1 MDIRNY
7 LKQSHLYDVLVVNSF
22 VSIKRRL
29 LLKKISGNIIFY
41 TLIIMVLYYLIK
53 DTSKFKIYHDFAD
66 FLVPRLIGLFILN
79 VGIFGI
85 AKLIDLYLSSQYYF
99 EHIVLNQYSPEE
111 LYTLSAGKVLYSG
124 RKTDILHG
132 FFESRIGK
140 RVLTRLGVTKKEV
153 SDFISSQKPV
163 YEENI
168 PKQKDN
174 ILKLKDIVIHLYENN
189 KNFTEFLN
197 KKGISKEV
205 LLGAL
210 SWVIFEIESR
220 EYKSEWWRPEALAR
234 IPGIAKDW
242 SFGRTFLLDKYSRE
256 IMLDEQVSSN
266 YFVISDRE
274 NEISQIENILSKSNE
289 TNVLLIGEPGQ
300 EKIQVIWSL
309 CRQIKSKNIA
319 ATLKNKRP
327 ILLIVNI
334 LVSSCREK
342 SFFENQFIKILDEV
356 IKAGN
361 VLLVID
367 NFPLLISTATQ
378 LGSDISSLIEPFLT
392 GSGVQII
399 AISNT
404 AEYHQVIEPNKVLMS
419 GLEIVKINPLTTEEN
434 AKIISGSALEIED
447 LYDITFTFQAI
458 KELAESAEYYFPEG
472 VSSDKAVD
480 LLNEIA
486 PWAKRKGI
494 INIDK
499 NEVLE
504 YIEQKT
510 NIPTSGRISEKE
522 KDKLLNMENLIG
534 QRVIGQKEA
543 VTGVSNAIRRA
554 RSGVRNPN
562 KPIGSFLFLGPTGVG
577 KTETAK
583 ALAEVFFGSEENMMR
598 LDMSEYQTDDAMERL
613 IGSFKENKPGI
624 FSSMLRDKQYGVVL
638 LDEFEKTNKEV
649 QNLFL
654 QILDEGMFSDTN
666 GKKVS
671 TKNIIFVA
679 TSNAGSETIF
689 KMIEEGKNPEDAK
702 EEILGNII
710 SKGLFKPELI
720 NRFDGTIIFHPLN
733 EGQLKQ
739 IAKLMIKKVAKRLI
753 EKGIELK
760 TNDSLV
766 DYIVKNGSN
775 AVFGA
780 RPMNRFIQDS
790 VEEKISVLII
800 KNELKTGD
808 SLEFKIEEN
817 ELLPVI
823 N

>member
-1 MDIRNY
+1 
-7 LKQSHLYDVLVVNSF
+7 
-22 VSIKRRL
+22 
-29 LLKKISGNIIFY
+29 
-41 TLIIMVLYYLIK
+41 MVLYYLIK

>member
-1 MDIRNY
+1 MDIKNY
-7 LKQSHLYDVLVVNSF
+7 LKQSPLYDVLVVNSF
-22 VSIKRRL
+22 VSIKRRI

-41 TLIIMVLYYLIK
+41 TLVIMVLYYLIK
-53 DTSKFKIYHDFAD
+53 DTSKFKIYHDLAD

-99 EHIVLNQYSPEE
+99 EHIVLNQYAPEE
-111 LYTLSAGKVLYSG
+111 LYTFSAGKVLYSG

-132 FFESRIGK
+132 FFEARIGK
-140 RVLTRLGVTKKEV
+140 RVLTRLGITKKEAT
-153 SDFISSQKPV
+153 DFIASQKPV
-163 YEENI
+163 HEENI
-168 PKQKDN
+168 PKQKGDV
-174 ILKLKDIVIHLYENN
+174 LKLKDIIIHLYENN
-189 KNFTEFLN
+189 KNFKDFLN
-197 KKGISKEV
+197 KKGISEET

-210 SWVIFEIESR
+210 NWVIFEIESR

-242 SFGRTFLLDKYSRE
+242 SYGATFLLNKYSRE
-256 IMLDEQVSSN
+256 LMLDEQVSSN
-266 YFVISDRE
+266 HFVISDRE
-274 NEISQIENILSKSNE
+274 NEIEQIENILSKSNE
-289 TNVLLIGEPGQ
+289 TNVLLVGEPGQ

-309 CRQIKSKNIA
+309 CRQIKSKNIV
-319 ATLKNKRP
+319 ATLKNKKP
-327 ILLIVNI
+327 ILLISNI
-334 LVSSCREK
+334 LVTSCREK
-342 SFFENQFIKILDEV
+342 SCFEDQFVKILNEV
-356 IKAGN
+356 IRAGN

-367 NFPLLISTATQ
+367 NFPLLIATATQ
-378 LGSDISSLIEPFLT
+378 LGSDISSLLEPFLT

-399 AISNT
+399 AIANT
-404 AEYHQVIEPNKVLMS
+404 AEYHQIIEPNKVLMS
-419 GLEIVKINPLTTEEN
+419 GLEVVKINPLTTEEN

-486 PWAKRKGI
+486 PWARRKGI
-494 INIDK
+494 LSIDK

-522 KDKLLNMENLIG
+522 KDKLLNLESLIG

-543 VTGVSNAIRRA
+543 IIGVSNAIRRA
-554 RSGVRNPN
+554 RSGVRNPH

-583 ALAEVFFGSEENMMR
+583 ALAEVFFGDENNIMR

-666 GKKVS
+666 GKKIS

-689 KMIEEGKNPEDAK
+689 KMMEENKDPEESK
-702 EEILGNII
+702 EEIISNII

-720 NRFDGTIIFHPLN
+720 NRFDGTIIFHPLDN
-733 EGQLKQ
+733 ENLKQ
-739 IAKLMIKKVAKRLI
+739 IASLMLKKVSKRLV
-753 EKGIELK
+753 EKGIEFK
-760 TNDSLV
+760 TNDSTV

-775 AVFGA
+775 AIFGA

-790 VEEKISVLII
+790 VEQKISVLII
-800 KNELKTGD
+800 KNELKTGNFI
-808 SLEFKIEEN
+808 EFKVEEN
-817 ELLPVI
+817 ELVPI
-823 N
+823 IK

>member
-1 MDIRNY
+1 MDIKNY
-7 LKQSHLYDVLVVNSF
+7 LKQSPLYDVLVVNSF
-22 VSIKRRL
+22 VSIKKRL
-29 LLKKISGNIIFY
+29 LIKKISGNILFY
-41 TLIIMVLYYLIK
+41 TLVIMVLYYLIK
-53 DTSKFKIYHDFAD
+53 DTSKFRIYHDTAD

-85 AKLIDLYLSSQYYF
+85 AKLIDIYLSSQYYF
-99 EHIVLNQYSPEE
+99 EHIVLNQYAPEE
-111 LYTLSAGKVLYSG
+111 LYTFSAGKVLYSG

-132 FFESRIGK
+132 FFEARIGK
-140 RVLTRLGVTKKEV
+140 RIIARLGITKKEAA
-153 SDFISSQKPV
+153 DFIISQTPIH
-163 YEENI
+163 EENI
-168 PKQKDN
+168 PKQNGDV
-174 ILKLKDIVIHLYENN
+174 LKLKDIVIHLYENN
-189 KNFTEFLN
+189 KNFKDFLN
-197 KKGISKEV
+197 KKGISEET

-210 SWVIFEIESR
+210 DWVIFEIESR

-242 SFGRTFLLDKYSRE
+242 SYGTTFLLNKYSRE
-256 IMLDEQVSSN
+256 LMLDEQVFSN
-266 YFVISDRE
+266 HFVISNRE

-289 TNVLLIGEPGQ
+289 TNVLLVGEPGQ

-309 CRQIKSKNIA
+309 CRQIKSKNIS

-334 LVSSCREK
+334 LVSSCRDK
-342 SFFENQFIKILDEV
+342 TCFEDQFVKILNEV
-356 IKAGN
+356 IRAGN
-361 VLLVID
+361 VLLIID

-378 LGSDISSLIEPFLT
+378 LGSDISSLLEPFLT
-392 GSGVQII
+392 SSGVQII
-399 AISNT
+399 AISNI
-404 AEYHQVIEPNKVLMS
+404 AEYHQIIEPNKVLMS

-472 VSSDKAVD
+472 VSSDKSVD

-499 NEVLE
+499 DEVLE

-522 KDKLLNMENLIG
+522 KDKLLNLETLIG

-543 VTGVSNAIRRA
+543 VIGVSNAIRRA
-554 RSGVRNPN
+554 RSGIRNPN

-583 ALAEVFFGSEENMMR
+583 ALAEVFFGNEDNMIR
-598 LDMSEYQTDDAMERL
+598 LDMSEYQTDDSMERL
-613 IGSFKENKPGI
+613 IGSFKENKPGV

-654 QILDEGMFSDTN
+654 QILDEGIFSDTN

-671 TKNIIFVA
+671 AKNMIFVA
-679 TSNAGSETIF
+679 TSNAGADTIF
-689 KMIEEGKNPEDAK
+689 KMVSDGKNIENEK
-702 EEILGNII
+702 ESILGEII

-720 NRFDGTIIFHPLN
+720 NRFDGTVIFHPLN
-733 EGQLKQ
+733 EGNLKQ
-739 IAKLMIKKVAKRLI
+739 IAGLMLKKVSKRLI
-753 EKGIELK
+753 EKGIEFK
-760 TNDSLV
+760 INEDII
-766 DYIVKNGSN
+766 DYVVKKGSN
-775 AVFGA
+775 ISFGA

-790 VEEKISVLII
+790 VEEKISVFII
-800 KNELKTGD
+800 KNELKTGN
-808 SLEFKIEEN
+808 SIEFKIEEN
-817 ELLPVI
+817 ELIPI
-823 N
+823 IK

>member
-1 MDIRNY
+1 MDIKNY
-7 LKQSHLYDVLVVNSF
+7 LKQSPLYDVLVVNSF
-22 VSIKRRL
+22 VSVKRRL

-41 TLIIMVLYYLIK
+41 TLVIMILYYLIK
-53 DTSKFKIYHDFAD
+53 DTSKFGIYHDLAD
-66 FLVPRLIGLFILN
+66 FFVPRLIGLFILN
-79 VGIFGI
+79 IGIFGI
-85 AKLIDLYLSSQYYF
+85 TKLVDIYLSSQYYF
-99 EHIVLNQYSPEE
+99 EHIVLNQYAPEE
-111 LYTLSAGKVLYSG
+111 LYTFSAGKVLYSG

-132 FFESRIGK
+132 FFDSRIGK
-140 RVLTRLGVTKKEV
+140 RILSRLGISQKEAQ
-153 SDFISSQKPV
+153 DFINSQKLLK
-163 YEENI
+163 EENI
-168 PKQKDN
+168 PKQKDDV
-174 ILKLKDIVIHLYENN
+174 LKLKDIAVHLYENN
-189 KNFTEFLN
+189 KNFAEFLN
-197 KKGISKEV
+197 KKGISDKI
-205 LLGAL
+205 LLAAV
-210 SWVIFEIESR
+210 SWVVFEIESR
-220 EYKSEWWRPEALAR
+220 EYRSEWWRQEALAR

-242 SFGRTFLLDKYSRE
+242 SYGATFLLNKYSRDL
-256 IMLDEQVSSN
+256 IHDEQVSSN
-266 YFVISDRE
+266 NFVISDRE

-289 TNVLLIGEPGQ
+289 TNVLLVGEPGQ
-300 EKIQVIWSL
+300 EKMQVIWSL
-309 CRQIKSKNIA
+309 CKQIKSKNIS

-327 ILLIVNI
+327 ILFIVNI
-334 LVSSCREK
+334 IVSSCREK
-342 SFFENQFIKILDEV
+342 TCFEEHFIKILNET

-378 LGSDISSLIEPFLT
+378 LGTDISSLLEPFLT

-404 AEYHQVIEPNKVLMS
+404 AEYHQIIEPNKVLMS
-419 GLEIVKINPLTTEEN
+419 GLEVVKINPLTMEEN

-447 LYDITFTFQAI
+447 LYDITFTYQAI

-494 INIDK
+494 IKIDK

-522 KDKLLNMENLIG
+522 KDKLLNLETLIG

-543 VTGVSNAIRRA
+543 VVGVSNAIRRA

-583 ALAEVFFGSEENMMR
+583 ALAEVFFGDESNMMR

-666 GKKVS
+666 GRKVS

-689 KMIEEGKNPEDAK
+689 KMIGEGKSPEDAK
-702 EEILGNII
+702 EEILGSII

-720 NRFDGTIIFHPLN
+720 NRFDGAIIFHPLD
-733 EGQLKQ
+733 EGNLKQ
-739 IAKLMIKKVAKRLI
+739 IAKLMLKKVAKRLI

-766 DYIVKNGSN
+766 DYVVKNGSN

-790 VEEKISVLII
+790 VEEKVSVLII
-800 KNELKTGD
+800 KNELKTGN
-808 SLEFKIEEN
+808 SVEFKIEEN
-817 ELLPVI
+817 ELLPIVK
-823 N
+823 